1 VRTSPDQDRAIA
13 LRDWF
18 VDVIGEIEFRDWRFM
33 VGGRDDAP
41 GQFHLVIE
49 FEEACIVTGEITTQR
64 SRKWLLSEHMT
75 RSEIIQT
82 AWLAV
87 QTALMHEARESFMW
101 RGELIFGPHFD
112 VEALHELCVRKATD
126 VRPPQVSPSPSL
138 PVSGSASPA

>member
-1 VRTSPDQDRAIA
+1 VSDEHRASI

-33 VGGRDDAP
+33 VGERDDAP
-41 GQFHLVIE
+41 GQLHLVIE
-49 FEEACIVTGEITTQR
+49 FEELCIVTGEIATQR

-87 QTALMHEARESFMW
+87 QTALMHEAALRRGGAACPLREQ
-101 RGELIFGPHFD
+101 GH
-112 VEALHELCVRKATD
+112 
-126 VRPPQVSPSPSL
+126 
-138 PVSGSASPA
+138 